1 VALIQ
6 QGATL
11 GDARLWSDQQKKR
24 FYLLVSL
31 EVEVADPTFESHKE
45 VVGVDIGIRYL
56 ALSKP
61 LAD

>member
-45 VVGVDIGIRYL
+45 VVGVDIGIR
-56 ALSKP
+56 
-61 LAD
+61 